1 MLSLE
6 GTEPERGA
14 AVFHIAQVEGVTF
27 VERESVIGRGP
38 LMRGPWFGGFFR
50 RILQFGGLERCD
62 FVEM

>member
-1 MLSLE
+1 MLSFE

-38 LMRGPWFGGFFR
+38 LMRGPWFR
-50 RILQFGGLERCD
+50 GL
-62 FVEM
+62 F